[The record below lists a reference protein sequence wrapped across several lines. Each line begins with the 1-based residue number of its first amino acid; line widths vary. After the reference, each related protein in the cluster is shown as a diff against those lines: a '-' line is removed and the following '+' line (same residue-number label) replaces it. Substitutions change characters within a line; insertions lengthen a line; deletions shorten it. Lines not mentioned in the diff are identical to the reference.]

1 MSIQEKQV
9 MIDARIDIINNLD
22 PRDGS
27 IADQQELAKN
37 LPLLTKH
44 FDLFMFNEEDDFF
57 EED

>member
-27 IADQQELAKN
+27 IQDQQELAKN
-37 LPLLTKH
+37 LPLLSKH
-44 FDLFMFNEEDDFF
+44 FDLFMFNEEEDDFF
-57 EED
+57 ED

>member
-9 MIDARIDIINNLD
+9 AIDARIDIINNLD

-27 IADQQELAKN
+27 IKDQQDIAKN
-37 LPLLTKH
+37 LPLLSKH
-44 FDLFMFNEEDDFF
+44 FDLFMYNDEDTFF